1 MGLQKELATLAMRA
15 TPLPG
20 GGDNFMAAANI
31 PTPVPL
37 LPGSIGAVAH
47 EPFMARETR
56 RSFDLL
62 VAFTI
67 GDFADSTGCSEYYNP
82 HSPWYNVFY
91 GAYGLRSY
99 EPDGSAWG
107 FHTDGTPNIPEML
120 QVPELDYN
128 WLTAGALGCPPPR
141 MCFRTEEVKA
151 GRHRSW
157 HVLDV
162 AATIPSGL
170 HYLRD
175 AVSPDLRYYA
185 VFGLPGSEFMAG
197 GRQSYEP
204 VRMRGRMLY
213 KQVGSNLTLA
223 WGGLCPDTSEG
234 QRLLSN
240 VLDAM
245 DTLYPG

>member
-20 GGDNFMAAANI
+20 GGDNFMAAAKI
-31 PTPVPL
+31 PTPVPS

-56 RSFDLL
+56 RSFDL
-62 VAFTI
+62 VVVFTI

-141 MCFRTEEVKA
+141 MCFRTEEVRRA
-151 GRHRSW
+151 GTAPGTCWTWRPPSPAGCITCATPCRRTCATTPSSACPAASSW
-157 HVLDV
+157 PAD
-162 AATIPSGL
+162 ARATS
-170 HYLRD
+170 R
-175 AVSPDLRYYA
+175 
-185 VFGLPGSEFMAG
+185 
-197 GRQSYEP
+197 
-204 VRMRGRMLY
+204 
-213 KQVGSNLTLA
+213 
-223 WGGLCPDTSEG
+223 
-234 QRLLSN
+234 
-240 VLDAM
+240 
-245 DTLYPG
+245 